1 MDIVKDN
8 NNDNNNNHNNNNH
21 NIHKYSNNTS
31 SNNRGLDKYCELAK
45 ISGLESKIN
54 TIQLR
59 LKPNNLKG
67 IS

>member
-31 SNNRGLDKYCELAK
+31 SNNIGLDKYCELDK
-45 ISGLESKIN
+45 ISGLESKN
-54 TIQLR
+54 
-59 LKPNNLKG
+59 
-67 IS
+67 